1 LEVRSRPIT
10 LWSLNGL
17 TTPMPTR
24 NLRQDTI
31 KPLPYLGARNEQC
44 FDWDQQLIGFGV
56 RVYPTGRKTFVCSYR
71 VQGRRRIAT
80 LGRADILKLD
90 TARKKAV
97 AYLGQVAE
105 GLDPQAPKDTLKA
118 AGTMKSLVDAY
129 IGRHAKLKKGT
140 WADDEAYLAR
150 HLLPQFGSRLALAI
164 TTDDMAALHSEIGSK
179 HPYAANRLLEIVRKM
194 YNLGRKWGLVP
205 IDKAN
210 PASGVERFPE
220 TKRRRFVTPDEL
232 PQLSKAI
239 EQEFDEYVRHA
250 IWLLLLTGL
259 RRGEL
264 LNAKWS
270 DIDWKQRTLS
280 IPKTKNGEALLAPL
294 SHAAVARLKLVP
306 RMQDN
311 PYIICGRKAGQALV
325 NLNDAWNRIRTTAGL
340 QDLRIHDLRRTV
352 GSWLVRDG
360 ASLHLVGSVLNHKD
374 QKTTAGYAYFQTKER
389 HKALDK
395 HGRNVIDFASR
406 LPAASTSALE
416 QSPAPSIN
424 LPPCRWQI
432 HTFTREALYKLVWSE
447 PTRTLSKRFGIS
459 DVGLAKVCRRANI
472 PTPDR
477 GYWARVTAG
486 QECEKT
492 HLPPLETAATK
503 IVRFRGRGRSESN
516 WGR

>member
-1 LEVRSRPIT
+1 
-10 LWSLNGL
+10 
-17 TTPMPTR
+17 MPTKL
-24 NLRQDTI
+24 LRQDTI
-31 KPLPYLGARNEQC
+31 RPLPYLGANNEQC
-44 FDWDQQLIGFGV
+44 IYWDQQLTGFGV
-56 RVYPTGRKTFVCSYR
+56 RIYPTGRRTFVCSYR
-71 VQGRRRIAT
+71 IQGRKRLAT

-90 TARKKAV
+90 TARKKALS
-97 AYLGQVAE
+97 YLGQVAD
-105 GLDPQAPKDTLKA
+105 GLDPQTPKDTLKA
-118 AGTMKSLVDAY
+118 AGTVKSLAEAY

-150 HLLPQFGSRLALAI
+150 HLLPRFGTRLALAI
-164 TTDDMAALHSEIGSK
+164 TTDDMAALHAEIGSK

-205 IDKAN
+205 MDKAN

-232 PQLSKAI
+232 PKLSKAI
-239 EQEFDEYVRHA
+239 DQEFDEYVRHA

-294 SHAAVARLKLVP
+294 SHAAIARLKLVA

-311 PYIICGRKAGQALV
+311 PCIICGRKAGQPLV
-325 NLNDAWNRIRTTAGL
+325 NLNDAWSRIRAAAGL
-340 QDLRIHDLRRTV
+340 NDLRIHDLRRTV

-395 HGRNVIDFASR
+395 HGRNVADFASR
-406 LPAASTSALE
+406 VPASADFPE
-416 QSPAPSIN
+416 QSSTPSTDFPLN
-424 LPPCRWQI
+424 RRQL
-432 HTFTREALYKLVWSE
+432 HTFTREALHKLVWSE
-447 PTRTLSKRFGIS
+447 STRTLSKRFGIS
-459 DVGLAKVCRRANI
+459 DVGLTKACRRANI

-477 GYWARVTAG
+477 GYWARVAAG
-486 QECEKT
+486 QECIKSP
-492 HLPPLETAATK
+492 LPPPESPAAK
-503 IVRFRGRGRSESN
+503 VVKFRGQPPGLITTA
-516 WGR
+516 

>member
-1 LEVRSRPIT
+1 
-10 LWSLNGL
+10 
-17 TTPMPTR
+17 MPTKM
-24 NLRQDTI
+24 LRQDAI
-31 KPLPYLGARNEQC
+31 KPLPYLGANNKQC
-44 FDWDQQLIGFGV
+44 LYWDQHLTGFGV
-56 RVYPTGRKTFVCSYR
+56 RVYPTGRRAFVCAYR

-118 AGTMKSLVDAY
+118 AGTVKSLAEAY

-150 HLLPQFGSRLALAI
+150 HLLPRFGSRLALAI
-164 TTDDMAALHSEIGSK
+164 ATGDMAALHAEIGSK

-205 IDKAN
+205 MDKAN

-239 EQEFDEYVRHA
+239 EQEIDQYVRHA

-294 SHAAVARLKLVP
+294 SHVAIARLKIVP
-306 RMQDN
+306 RMQNN
-311 PYIICGRKAGQALV
+311 PYIICGRKAGQPLV
-325 NLNDAWNRIRTTAGL
+325 NLNDAWNRIRSAAGL
-340 QDLRIHDLRRTV
+340 HDLRIHDLRRTV

-406 LPAASTSALE
+406 LPVGSTDTREAGPAAAAELSL
-416 QSPAPSIN
+416 N
-424 LPPCRWQI
+424 RWRL
-432 HTFTREALYKLVWSE
+432 HTITREALYKLVWSE
-447 PTRTLSKRFGIS
+447 PTRSLSKRFGIS
-459 DVGLAKVCRRANI
+459 DVGLAKACRRANI

-486 QECEKT
+486 QECEKAL
-492 HLPPLETAATK
+492 LPPIEIPSSNL
-503 IVRFRGRGRSESN
+503 IRFRGRQPAN
-516 WGR
+516 C